1 MVRCD
6 LYGGCVP
13 CDVRCCCTFTRSARP
28 SFDDW
33 TVCDVHL
40 RSFSSSSCDIL
51 RPWRRRAA
59 CHLQWYRKVFNI
71 GCIVTDEMQANM
83 KPPYPPTVWPLG
95 GAPLKRIDIPA
106 QTVFMILFMIGAA
119 VHMKIFQKNRA
130 RGHKFLF
137 NLFIFCR
144 CFPQATDLLLIHAAV
159 FCVSRV
165 LTSILRIASTVQSR
179 NVRLAIAASI
189 FVAAGVVILFII
201 NLIFVTRLVRSLH
214 PSFGWHPAFG
224 IVFKLLF
231 VLTGA
236 TIVMVI
242 AGTVQSFFTLD
253 RTTKATD
260 RSLQLYGSTFLAI
273 IATLP
278 LPITILSLLIPY
290 SPPDRFGVGRLRTK
304 VIVLLLSTTLLSVGA
319 WYRCGSTWA
328 PPVPRS
334 QPLPGYLGKGPF
346 YIFNFFVEIQTV
358 LMYAIL
364 RIDLRWHIPNG
375 AKGHG
380 SYSSSQQLDDV
391 EMQDSRPTS
400 ASKTIVDTTNRTATK
415 TGPTIGLTIDTSI
428 PTIQIH
434 DPEKTPNFSPGSP
447 DSNIEYAQTIP
458 TTSPTSPPKNKRKSL
473 LQSLFKRQSRA
484 PTLPT
489 SQPDMSPLEPP
500 STAEQKQ
507 RWRDSEQRRIIT
519 RLGGPWQELDSPTSP
534 LEPPS
539 PTSTIH
545 SFRTGVSHDT
555 RGSVGGISVGTGL
568 SIAVPS
574 VITAPSIRDT
584 LRADGNWTPEL
595 DWELRSPRRFLSM
608 KRRVTGE

>member
-1 MVRCD
+1 MAAP
-6 LYGGCVP
+6 GGMP
-13 CDVRCCCTFTRSARP
+13 P
-28 SFDDW
+28 S
-33 TVCDVHL
+33 
-40 RSFSSSSCDIL
+40 
-51 RPWRRRAA
+51 
-59 CHLQWYRKVFNI
+59 
-71 GCIVTDEMQANM
+71 MANM
-83 KPPYPPTVWPLG
+83 KPPYPPTAWALG
-95 GAPLKRIDIPA
+95 GAPVKKVDIPA
-106 QTVFMILFMIGAA
+106 QTIFMILFMVGAA

-137 NLFIFCR
+137 NLFIF
-144 CFPQATDLLLIHAAV
+144 F

-179 NVRLAIAASI
+179 NVKLAIAASI
-189 FVAAGVVILFII
+189 FVAAGVLILFIV
-201 NLIFVTRLVRSLH
+201 NLIFAMRLVRSLH
-214 PSFGWHPAFG
+214 PALGWHPAFG
-224 IVFKLLF
+224 IVFKLLC

-236 TIVMVI
+236 TIIMVI
-242 AGTVQSFFTLD
+242 AGTVQSFYTLD
-253 RTTKATD
+253 PNTKATD

-278 LPITILSLLIPY
+278 LPITVLSLLIPY
-290 SPPDRFGVGRLRTK
+290 SPSDRFGVGRLRTK
-304 VIVLLLSTTLLSVGA
+304 VIVLLISTTLLSIGA

-364 RIDLRWHIPNG
+364 RVDLRYHIPNG
-375 AKGHG
+375 AKGFG

-400 ASKTIVDTTNRTATK
+400 ASKTIVDPDNETTTK
-415 TGPTIGLTIDTSI
+415 STPVIGLTIDTSV

-434 DPEKTPNFSPGSP
+434 DPEKTPAFSPESP
-447 DSNIEYAQTIP
+447 DTYIESTETTP
-458 TTSPTSPPKNKRKSL
+458 TTSPTSPPRNKRKSL
-473 LQSLFKRQSRA
+473 LQSLFKRQSKA
-484 PTLPT
+484 PTLPPI
-489 SQPDMSPLEPP
+489 QPDMSPLEPP
-500 STAEQKQ
+500 PTADQKQ

-534 LEPPS
+534 VEPLS
-539 PTSTIH
+539 PTTTIH
-545 SFRTGVSHDT
+545 SFRTGISTNT

-568 SIAVPS
+568 SIGGVPS
-574 VITAPSIRDT
+574 VVTAPSLRDT
-584 LRADGNWTPEL
+584 LRADGGWTPEL